1 MASPRLLVTVAAVL
15 AASGIAWMLWRM
27 VFNTNMPIF
36 VLGAIGGVVA
46 AAMWRFL
53 RRGGAGS

>member
-1 MASPRLLVTVAAVL
+1 MLVTVAAVL

>member
-1 MASPRLLVTVAAVL
+1 LLVTVAAVL

-53 RRGGAGS
+53 RRGDAGS